1 MKNNKKQKGFTLI
14 ELLVV
19 IAIIAILAVVVVL
32 TLNPAELLRQARD
45 SNRISDFATIKS
57 AISLYSEDVSTTTA
71 LCSSS
76 STTCSVVVGGGYRLY
91 TADISASV
99 ATSTYETAAA
109 GYWGFA
115 GSEVAIATSTN
126 FSRAVDSSGWIPLN
140 LNAISSG
147 APISSWPVDPVNSGQ
162 NMYIYAATSTS
173 PQTWKVATKMESVK
187 YSYNGAGDVGTGD
200 GGNSTSTYEQG
211 SNLTG
216 L

>member
-1 MKNNKKQKGFTLI
+1 MKNHKQKGFTLI

-57 AISLYSEDVSTTTA
+57 ALALYSTD
-71 LCSSS
+71 
-76 STTCSVVVGGGYRLY
+76 
-91 TADISASV
+91 V
-99 ATSTYETAAA
+99 ATSTSMDSSTSTTATGTLYGANTSTLQLALTVLNGTSA
-109 GYWGFA
+109 GGWGF
-115 GSEVAIATSTN
+115 VALATSVAN
-126 FSRAVDSSGWIPLN
+126 NSRVVSGAGWIPVN

-147 APISSWPVDPVNSGQ
+147 APISVWPVDPVN
-162 NMYIYAATSTS
+162 NTTATAYVYNANTT
-173 PQTWKVATKMESVK
+173 QWKIATMMESVK
-187 YSYNGAGDVGTGD
+187 YKTSGSNDVETND
-200 GGNSTSTYEQG
+200 GGNSVYSYEQG